1 MRSFAFLPIMA
12 AAALPLGACAPVD
25 VGLGESVRYHMAAQ
39 TIDPHP
45 KQETDLVEG
54 GDGQRSADAVKRYRE
69 GKVKEPRPITTTIIQ
84 TGGGGGR
91 GGGGAPQ

>member
-12 AAALPLGACAPVD
+12 AAALPLAACAPVD

-69 GKVKEPRPITTTIIQ
+69 GKVKEPRPITTANTALG
-84 TGGGGGR
+84 TGGGGGT
-91 GGGGAPQ
+91 GGTPQ